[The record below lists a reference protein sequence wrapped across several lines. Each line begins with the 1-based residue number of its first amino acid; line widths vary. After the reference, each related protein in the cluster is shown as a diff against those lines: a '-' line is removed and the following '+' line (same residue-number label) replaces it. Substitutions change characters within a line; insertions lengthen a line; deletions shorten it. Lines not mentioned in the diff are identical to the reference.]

1 MRMKKEQ
8 DNADR
13 VDRDAYERE
22 EERRRREREAI
33 AEMAGEE
40 HREEK
45 DSERER

>member
-13 VDRDAYERE
+13 VDRDACERE

-33 AEMAGEE
+33 AVWGG
-40 HREEK
+40 
-45 DSERER
+45 